1 MIREQN
7 GNLLAAD
14 ADALVNT
21 VNTVGV
27 AGKGIALQFR
37 QAYPDNFK
45 AYSKAAERGEVVP
58 GRMFVWET
66 NHLSPPRL
74 IINFPTKR
82 HWRGGSRIEDIRLG
96 LEDLIRC
103 IHQYDIRSIALPPL
117 GCGNGG
123 LRWADVRQLIFEALE
138 SLDVDVVVY
147 PPSGAPA
154 AEEMPIRSTKP
165 RMSLGRAA
173 LLMLMK
179 QYRDSDWF
187 RLSALEVQKLAYFLQ
202 ESGEVL
208 QLDFK
213 RAKFGPYAENLNHV
227 LIAMEG
233 HYTRGYGDRSSEPQ
247 IHVLDGAYEEATNF
261 LSDHHETSAR
271 LRVVADLLDD
281 WETPYGLELL
291 ATVHWALNKVQPPL
305 ASRAEVCSYVAAWTP
320 RKAKLFKPTQ
330 VGRAIDY
337 LVNRKFATALPDL
350 ATCHYE
356 GCAGRHAEAPSLPQP
371 KPWGQPTRWA
381 GPLPCW
387 SQLAAGSHRSEP
399 PAVPSPSPCSPSSAG
414 SLSESCQSS
423 PPTWPATPLRM
434 ESSTC

>member
-45 AYSKAAERGEVVP
+45 AYSKAAEHGEVVP

-123 LRWADVRQLIFEALE
+123 LRWADVRQLIFEALD

-202 ESGEVL
+202 ESGETL

-213 RAKFGPYAENLNHV
+213 RARYGPYAENLNHV

-247 IHVLDGAYEEATNF
+247 IHVLDGAYEDATNY
-261 LSDHHETSAR
+261 LSKHPETSAR

-305 ASRAEVCSYVAAWTP
+305 ASRAQVCSYVADWTP

-330 VGRAIDY
+330 VGRAIDH
-337 LVNRKFATALPDL
+337 LIDHNLATALPGL
-350 ATCHYE
+350 VARRYE
-356 GCAGRHAEAPSLPQP
+356 DCARKPAETTHIVGLT
-371 KPWGQPTRWA
+371 QPT
-381 GPLPCW
+381 P
-387 SQLAAGSHRSEP
+387 
-399 PAVPSPSPCSPSSAG
+399 
-414 SLSESCQSS
+414 
-423 PPTWPATPLRM
+423 
-434 ESSTC
+434 